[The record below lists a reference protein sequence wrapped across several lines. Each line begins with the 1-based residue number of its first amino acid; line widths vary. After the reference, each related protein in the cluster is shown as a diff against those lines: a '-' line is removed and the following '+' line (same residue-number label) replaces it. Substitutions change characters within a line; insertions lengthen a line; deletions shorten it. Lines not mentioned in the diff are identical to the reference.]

1 MKIDSRSNAQM
12 FMFIEGI
19 STSECKES
27 GKIRAFYSHLRS
39 DDTGMDERHKTRL
52 NEEKEKKRGMI
63 V

>member
-1 MKIDSRSNAQM
+1 
-12 FMFIEGI
+12 MFIEGI

-27 GKIRAFYSHLRS
+27 EKIRAFILRS
-39 DDTGMDERHKTRL
+39 DGTRMDERHKTRL